1 MGICINNIKIGYEYQ
16 TPNNQDR
23 LVLGF
28 DKSGRVV
35 YASRGGNVRNEY
47 NARYACKKERFAK
60 ACGQRGSKFK
70 ATALKTIIKA
80 LNADVLLGKSAPKK
94 GTK

>member
-1 MGICINNIKIGYEYQ
+1 MGICINDIKVGYEYQ
-16 TPNNQDR
+16 TSKNQDR

-35 YASRGGNVRNEY
+35 YASRGGNVKNAY

-60 ACGQRGSKFK
+60 ACSRKGSKIK
-70 ATALKTIIKA
+70 AAEVKKIIKE
-80 LNADVLLGKSAPKK
+80 LNAEVLLEKSS
-94 GTK
+94 